1 MYIESKSIL
10 KLVKGLLIS
19 VLISK
24 KSLEELEKMISFLTS
39 VYIER
44 KIDGTC

>member
-10 KLVKGLLIS
+10 KLAKGLLIS
-19 VLISK
+19 FLILR

-44 KIDGTC
+44 KTDGT

>member
-19 VLISK
+19 FLILRK
-24 KSLEELEKMISFLTS
+24 NLEELEKMISFLTS

-44 KIDGTC
+44 KTDGT